1 LDGARGR
8 DAGRADD
15 GHRPLALRALRVAA
29 GRQLRD
35 EGRGRVPQP
44 VRRPRR
50 QEGIRDLA
58 TSTLNPLRE
67 GLRLSRIPEPST
79 IVIFGGSGDLAQRK
93 LIPALYN
100 LALQRLL
107 PATFSVVGTAR
118 KPLSHD
124 GYREELH
131 TAVAQYSR
139 TRPLNEE
146 VWRSF
151 AEHLHFV
158 AAADDAGYEELRR
171 TLEQLDFALGTHAN
185 RLFYLAMPPSAYK
198 AIVEAIREHRLRGE
212 TGWARIVVEKP
223 FGHDR
228 ASALELNEIVHTVF
242 REDEVFRIDHYLGK
256 ETVQNILVMRFSNG
270 IFEPIWNRQYEDHVQ
285 ITVAETIGVGERAGY
300 YEQAGAMRDI
310 VQNHLLQLLPLL
322 SMAPPAALDD
332 KAVRDEKGKVMRALR
347 QIARD
352 DLATNA
358 VSVQE
363 TRRFIQGVPVPGY
376 REEPG
381 IAPASRTE
389 TYVALKLW
397 VDNWRW
403 EGTPFYLRTGKRLP
417 KHSTEIAIQ
426 FRVAPHQLFSRE
438 ALAGLEP
445 NALVLRIQPDE
456 GISLRFGAK
465 VPVQGIRIRAVNM
478 DFDYGASFMV
488 DAPDAYETLI
498 LDALRGDATLFTR
511 HDEVDQQWAFV
522 DPIIAGWA
530 ESSERPALYEAGTWG
545 PAEADALVERDGR
558 KWRKA

>member
-1 LDGARGR
+1 
-8 DAGRADD
+8 
-15 GHRPLALRALRVAA
+15 
-29 GRQLRD
+29 
-35 EGRGRVPQP
+35 
-44 VRRPRR
+44 
-50 QEGIRDLA
+50 
-58 TSTLNPLRE
+58 
-67 GLRLSRIPEPST
+67 
-79 IVIFGGSGDLAQRK
+79 
-93 LIPALYN
+93 
-100 LALQRLL
+100 
-107 PATFSVVGTAR
+107 VGTSR
-118 KPLSHD
+118 KPLTHEE
-124 GYREELH
+124 YREELH

-158 AAADDAGYEELRR
+158 ATADDAGYEELRR
-171 TLEQLDFALGTHAN
+171 TLDQLDFALGTHAN
-185 RLFYLAMPPSAYK
+185 RLFYLATPPSAYEAIVK
-198 AIVEAIREHRLRGE
+198 AIGDHRLRGE

-228 ASALELNEIVHTVF
+228 ASALELNEVVHTVF

-270 IFEPIWNRQYEDHVQ
+270 IFEPIWNRQYVDHVQ
-285 ITVAETIGVGERAGY
+285 ITVAETIGVEERAGY
-300 YEQAGAMRDI
+300 YEHAGAMRDI
-310 VQNHLLQLLPLL
+310 VQNHLLQLLALV
-322 SMAPPAALDD
+322 SMEPPAAFDD
-332 KAVRDEKGKVMRALR
+332 KAVRDEKVKVMRALR
-347 QIARD
+347 RIAGD
-352 DLATNA
+352 DLSMNA
-358 VSVQE
+358 VRGQY
-363 TRRFIQGVPVPGY
+363 TRGFIEGVPVPGY
-376 REEPG
+376 REESG
-381 IAPASRTE
+381 VAPDSRTE

-403 EGTPFYLRTGKRLP
+403 EGIPFYVRTGKRLP

-426 FRVAPHQLFSRE
+426 FRVAPHQLFSRD

-511 HDEVDQQWAFV
+511 HDEVDQQWALV
-522 DPIIAGWA
+522 DPIITGWA
-530 ESSERPALYEAGTWG
+530 QAPGAPAPYEAGTWG
-545 PAEADALVERDGR
+545 PAEADALIERDGR